1 MAVPRI
7 SEVRKHLLNEGEEMV
22 DFAPARALL
31 AGGDDEPVYLMLTEE
46 RLIVVRVEAYSQDRE
61 TGTYRTALLEL
72 GPIEQRGKVLRVTV
86 GGRPFYCRFMTV
98 GDATAFHRLLRRTP
112 DPAV

>member
-1 MAVPRI
+1 
-7 SEVRKHLLNEGEEMV
+7 MV
-22 DFAPARALL
+22 DFAPVRAML
-31 AGGDDEPVYLMLTEE
+31 AEGDDEAVYLMLTEE
-46 RLIVVRVEAYSQDRE
+46 RLVVVRVEPYSEDRN
-61 TGTYRTALLEL
+61 TGVYVSPVLEL
-72 GPIEQRGKVLRVTV
+72 GPIEQRGKVLRVNV

>member
-1 MAVPRI
+1 MPLPRI
-7 SEVRKHLLNEGEEMV
+7 SEVRAHLLNEGEEMV

-31 AGGDDEPVYLMLTEE
+31 AGGEDEPIYLMLTEE
-46 RLIVVRVEAYSQDRE
+46 RLVVVRVDPYSLDRN
-61 TGTYRTALLEL
+61 TGVYACALTEL
-72 GPIEQRGKVLRVTV
+72 LPIEQRAKVLRLTV
-86 GGRPFYCRFMTV
+86 GGRAFYCRFMSV

>member
-1 MAVPRI
+1 MAVPRL
-7 SEVRKHLLNEGEEMV
+7 SEVRKHLLDDGEEMV

-46 RLIVVRVEAYSQDRE
+46 RLIVVRVDPYSENRD
-61 TGTYRTALLEL
+61 TGTYSSVLLEL
-72 GPIEQRGKVLRVTV
+72 GPIEQRSKVLRVTV
-86 GGRPFYCRFMTV
+86 GTRPFYCRFMTV